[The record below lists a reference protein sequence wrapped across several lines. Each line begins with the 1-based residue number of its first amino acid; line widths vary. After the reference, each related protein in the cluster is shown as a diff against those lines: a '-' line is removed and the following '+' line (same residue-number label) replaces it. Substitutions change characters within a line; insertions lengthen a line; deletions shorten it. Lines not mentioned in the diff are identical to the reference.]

1 MNIIAKVMDEY
12 STGQHGE
19 FAAKLSDLW
28 FAGDETN
35 RARIVV
41 QWFDQ
46 IVDHVEDW
54 HCPDSE
60 TLFEDQTELDNIYNY
75 SEGVLSIA

>member
-1 MNIIAKVMDEY
+1 MNIIEKVMHEY

-28 FAGDETN
+28 FSGDETN

-41 QWFDQ
+41 QWHKQ
-46 IVDHVEDW
+46 ILSHVESW
-54 HCPDSE
+54 HCDHSE
-60 TLFEDQTELDNIYNY
+60 SLADDQAELDNIYNY
-75 SEGVLSIA
+75 SEGVLTLA

>member
-1 MNIIAKVMDEY
+1 MNIIEKVMNEY

-28 FAGDETN
+28 FASDETN

-41 QWFDQ
+41 QWHDQ
-46 IVDHVEDW
+46 ILDHVEAW

-60 TLFEDQTELDNIYNY
+60 TLFEDQTELSNIYNH
-75 SEGVLSIA
+75 SEGVLSMA